1 MTEEQNSR
9 IKQLQKKYN
18 LAAACDEAAVNYIL
32 LLFGI
37 GYDMTD
43 EEIEAYLFDKAK
55 RKVIDKD
62 LHRIAILFKLPA
74 PGNDMTPR
82 EYIQAAVQER
92 KKREELCR
100 RYEAVFTKLDVSLE
114 ELEKE
119 ENIRIT
125 SVPEMEQSRYSEIKK
140 LILEEKG
147 FTAAQLSEI
156 TRAIRLQMPEEEI
169 LTFATPDKTPLQ
181 MVRYIEFYRIEQEK
195 KKQGKQGKLEFLKKW
210 IERMKKHE

>member
-18 LAAACDEAAVNYIL
+18 FTAACDEATVNYIL

-37 GYDMTD
+37 GYDMPD
-43 EEIEAYLFDKAK
+43 EEIEAYLFDKEK
-55 RKVIDKD
+55 KKIIDKD
-62 LHRIAILFKLPA
+62 LYRIALLFKLPV
-74 PGNDMTPR
+74 PGDDMTPR
-82 EYIQAAVQER
+82 EYIQEAVEER

-100 RYEAVFTKLDVSLE
+100 RYEAVFTKLGVSLE

-125 SVPEMEQSRYSEIKK
+125 SFPEMEQSSYSEIKK
-140 LILEEKG
+140 LILEEKD
-147 FTAAQLSEI
+147 FTAPQLDEI
-156 TRAIRLQMPEEEI
+156 TRAIRLQIPEEEI
-169 LTFATPDKTPLQ
+169 LRFATPYKTQLQ
-181 MVRYIEFYRIEQEK
+181 MARYIEFYQLEQERQNPEK
-195 KKQGKQGKLEFLKKW
+195 LVKQVFFKKW